1 VVFSRSHVTLSHITS
16 PTGNLNVAWRDTPPS
31 AWRNLR
37 NVWHMNEKHS
47 NIVEKANIETFVIA
61 EVNRS
66 QSALYNQKLS
76 GFNFNCV
83 PGCHHILFVGS
94 ISPWQSQIN
103 PETLRRLV
111 ANISISSSFIKFQ
124 VLFCP
129 DVKLLNYCR
138 KTLSFLTHTI
148 WSVCIWTKDVQLII
162 CNQWCLMINC
172 FFVLNTCLTQSKVC
186 LSH

>member
-1 VVFSRSHVTLSHITS
+1 MYKQRSVLFSRSHVTLSHITS

-111 ANISISSSFIKFQ
+111 ANISISSSFIKTIVATVHKFRVAQ
-124 VLFCP
+124 SPL
-129 DVKLLNYCR
+129 
-138 KTLSFLTHTI
+138 TLGALYT
-148 WSVCIWTKDVQLII
+148 LILKCA
-162 CNQWCLMINC
+162 CNWNEMLCKI
-172 FFVLNTCLTQSKVC
+172 
-186 LSH
+186 